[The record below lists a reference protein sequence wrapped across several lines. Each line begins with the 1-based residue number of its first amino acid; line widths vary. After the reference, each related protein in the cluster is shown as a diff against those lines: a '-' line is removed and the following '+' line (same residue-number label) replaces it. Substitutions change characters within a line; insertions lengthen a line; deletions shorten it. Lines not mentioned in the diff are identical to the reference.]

1 MATEKVLTKGDADAI
16 AVVALESPSDN
27 ASGSNVEKAGPE
39 SRRPMA
45 TKRALIAWLV
55 LCFSTGPT
63 AGMAFRY
70 VPAVLQSA
78 ANVLGHIPGT
88 NKPCAERGVIR
99 CVVPFGTGEV
109 DYNSYI
115 LYLQSISRAS
125 EGVVCIFI
133 SGVADFTHNRKNLLI
148 LGIVLFG
155 TFALPFASMTSKTY
169 RNLVSGSILWVFM
182 TTVQGI
188 YGTLSSSYIPLFM
201 REAGWIQA
209 RTRIGQDGR
218 LVVTEEERAT
228 KELFNR
234 GTMVSVLGLL
244 SGNVGSILGQG
255 IGLII
260 AHTAGSGMMD
270 GYKSFLLAI
279 TIAGCLTISF
289 GGMGYVLLPSVKGSK
304 PPTKNYGKLAVTRWI
319 ELLKSIPKYPE
330 AFKLCVG
337 WVLWNTGYSNFNSVI
352 GLLFRE
358 VSGLGT
364 GDRLYTVYT
373 FMAVTTASIGSLT
386 WMFVFPRTNIKIKTW
401 AYCFLA
407 INIFCIFWGCL
418 GIGKNVKIGYKYV
431 PEFWI
436 EQTLFCMTSSALR
449 SANRVMYAS
458 MLPRGREAH
467 FFGLELTLDLATG
480 WINPLVQ
487 SVIQDKTH
495 NLRYPMLPNFF
506 LLVAALGFYIW
517 CDLEKGVKDSLKEFD
532 DDAAPA
538 VDDGT

>member
-1 MATEKVLTKGDADAI
+1 MTTEKEILKTDIGTITVAQADSSSE
-16 AVVALESPSDN
+16 AVSSDHGE
-27 ASGSNVEKAGPE
+27 AAQDEDRK
-39 SRRPMA
+39 PMA
-45 TKRALIAWLV
+45 RKRALIAWMV

-63 AGMAFRY
+63 SGMAFRY

-88 NKPCAERGVIR
+88 NKPCAKRGVIR

-115 LYLQSISRAS
+115 LYLQSIARAS
-125 EGVVCIFI
+125 EAYF
-133 SGVADFTHNRKNLLI
+133 RKVLLI
-148 LGIVLFG
+148 CAIVLFG
-155 TFALPFASMTSKTY
+155 TFALPFASLTTKTY
-169 RNLVSGSILWVFM
+169 RNLVTGSILWVFM
-182 TTVQGI
+182 TTIQGV

-209 RTRIGQDGR
+209 RTRIGQDGN
-218 LVVTEEERAT
+218 LVVPEEERAN

-255 IGLII
+255 IGLAI
-260 AHTAGSGMMD
+260 AHTAGSGLTD

-289 GGMGYVLLPSVKGSK
+289 GGLGFFLLPSVKGSK
-304 PPTKNYGKLAVTRWI
+304 PPSRNYGGLAVKRWV

-358 VSGLGT
+358 VSGLGS

-386 WMFVFPRTNIKIKTW
+386 WMFVFPRTNIKIMHW
-401 AYCFLA
+401 AYGFLFV
-407 INIFCIFWGCL
+407 NIFCIFWGCL

-449 SANRVMYAS
+449 SANRVMYSS

-487 SVIQDKTH
+487 SVIQNKTH

-506 LLVAALGFYIW
+506 LLLAAIGFYIW
-517 CDLEKGVKDSLKEFD
+517 CDLEKGIKDSLQEFD
-532 DDAAPA
+532 EAAPA
-538 VDDGT
+538 RDE

>member
-16 AVVALESPSDN
+16 AVVALELPSDN

-88 NKPCAERGVIR
+88 NKPCAKRGVIR

-115 LYLQSISRAS
+115 AS

-255 IGLII
+255 
-260 AHTAGSGMMD
+260 
-270 GYKSFLLAI
+270 
-279 TIAGCLTISF
+279 
-289 GGMGYVLLPSVKGSK
+289 
-304 PPTKNYGKLAVTRWI
+304 I

-480 WINPLVQ
+480 WVNPLVQ

-532 DDAAPA
+532 DAAPA

>member
-1 MATEKVLTKGDADAI
+1 MSNEKETSKSAIDAI
-16 AVVALESPSDN
+16 EVARVDSDSDVASAENGQN
-27 ASGSNVEKAGPE
+27 AQEEP
-39 SRRPMA
+39 RRPMA

-63 AGMAFRY
+63 SGMAFRY
-70 VPAVLQSA
+70 VPAVLQSG

-88 NKPCAERGVIR
+88 NKPCAKRGVIR

-115 LYLQSISRAS
+115 LYLQSIARAS
-125 EGVVCIFI
+125 EGILCIFI
-133 SGVADFTHNRKNLLI
+133 SGIADFTHYRKTLLI

-182 TTVQGI
+182 TTVQGV

-201 REAGWIQA
+201 REAGWIQK
-209 RTRIGQDGR
+209 RTKIGQDGK
-218 LVVTEEERAT
+218 LVITEEERAN

-244 SGNVGSILGQG
+244 SGNIGSILGQG

-260 AHTAGSGMMD
+260 AHTLGSGLTD
-270 GYKSFLLAI
+270 GYRSFLLAI
-279 TIAGCLTISF
+279 TIAGCLTITF
-289 GGMGYVLLPSVKGSK
+289 GGTGYILLPSVKGSK
-304 PPTKNYGKLAVTRWI
+304 PPTKNYGSLAVKRWVQ
-319 ELLKSIPKYPE
+319 LLKSIPKYPE

-386 WMFVFPRTNIKIKTW
+386 WMFVFPRTNFKIKHW
-401 AYCFLA
+401 ALCFLS

-418 GIGKNVKIGYKYV
+418 GISKNVKIGYKYV

-487 SVIQDKTH
+487 SVIQNRTH

-517 CDLEKGVKDSLKEFD
+517 CDLEKGIKDSLKEFD
-532 DDAAPA
+532 EAAPA
-538 VDDGT
+538 VNDGT